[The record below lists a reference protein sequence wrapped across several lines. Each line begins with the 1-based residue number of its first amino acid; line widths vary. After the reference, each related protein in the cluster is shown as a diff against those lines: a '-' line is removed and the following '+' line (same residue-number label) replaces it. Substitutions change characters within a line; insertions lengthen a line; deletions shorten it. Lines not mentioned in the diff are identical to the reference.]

1 MPVYRVYSKVQKYS
15 RALEIKNEE
24 RNRSENIDMGTP
36 FLIMA

>member
-1 MPVYRVYSKVQKYS
+1 MPVSRVYLRVQKYS

-24 RNRSENIDMGTP
+24 RNRSENIDMGAL